1 MSNLHPDLP
10 PFPVVEAALRAA
22 TDRLVGELDTPGDRA
37 PDWNEFEWGIARS
50 VSVMHGISG
59 LLANRLRWRGP
70 ESWQV
75 FLTEQHQYMR
85 QRDEHARKL
94 LAILDRETRRAN
106 IACIPLKGAALLA
119 LGLHGSG
126 ERPMSDVDVLITPEH
141 ADVMTATLRGI
152 NYSPTHS
159 CQRHTVFAPTD
170 STVPRRFGEHPDVPF
185 RIEVHAGVTEN
196 LPVSLV
202 DVTDRMWPDAIHT
215 GNNAYRGTA
224 ALMCHLLLH
233 AAGNMRANALRHI
246 QLVDIALLAHRMNT
260 AQWNEMLGSPPQGDR
275 AWWMYPVLG
284 LTSRLFPA
292 AIPPGVVA
300 AARAVCPAL
309 LRARSERQTLNSVSW
324 SNLRVAAL
332 PGYEWSRTP
341 LELLRFARSRLLPRR
356 QAFNELA
363 DTVTQ
368 QPDLLCIPW
377 YQQSHFTRIL
387 RWVTSRPPRVQ
398 TMMTLLAGQAQR

>member
-10 PFPVVEAALRAA
+10 AFPIVEAALRAA
-22 TDRLVGELDTPGDRA
+22 TDRLVGELCAPGDRA
-37 PDWNEFEWGIARS
+37 PEWNEFEWGIARS

-59 LLANRLRWRGP
+59 LLASRLRWRGP
-70 ESWQV
+70 DSWQV

-94 LAILDRETRRAN
+94 VAILDRETRHAG
-106 IACIPLKGAALLA
+106 IACVPLKGAALLA

-126 ERPMSDVDVLITPEH
+126 ERPMSDVDVLVAPEQ
-141 ADVMTATLRGI
+141 AEAMTTVLRAI
-152 NYSPTHS
+152 DYTPTHS
-159 CQRHTVFAPTD
+159 CQRHTVFAPMD
-170 STVPRRFGEHPDVPF
+170 RVMPRRFGEHPDVPF
-185 RIEVHAGVTEN
+185 RIEVHPGVTEN
-196 LPVSLV
+196 LPVTLV
-202 DVTDRMWPDAIHT
+202 DVTDRIWPDSNHA
-215 GNNAYRGTA
+215 GNNPYRSTA

-246 QLVDIALLAHRMNT
+246 QLIDVALLARRMNP
-260 AQWNEMLGSPPQGDR
+260 AQWAELLGTPSQADR
-275 AWWMYPVLG
+275 AWWMYPVMG
-284 LTSRLFPA
+284 LTSRMIPG
-292 AIPPGVVA
+292 AIPADVLA
-300 AARAVCPAL
+300 ATRAVCPAL
-309 LRARSERQTLNSVSW
+309 LRARSDRQTLNSVSW
-324 SNLRVAAL
+324 SNLRIAAL

-356 QAFNELA
+356 QALNEVA

-377 YQQSHFTRIL
+377 YQQSHLKRIL

-398 TMMTLLAGQAQR
+398 TMVTLLGGQTPR

>member
-1 MSNLHPDLP
+1 MSHLHPDLP

-22 TDRLVGELDTPGDRA
+22 TDRLVSELETPTGRA

-50 VSVMHGISG
+50 VSVMHGLSG

-70 ESWQV
+70 DSWQV

-94 LAILDRETRRAN
+94 VAILDRETRLAN
-106 IACIPLKGAALLA
+106 IACVPLKGAALLA

-126 ERPMSDVDVLITPEH
+126 ERPMSDVDVLVAPDQ
-141 ADVMTATLRGI
+141 ADAMTAILRTI
-152 NYSPTHS
+152 DYAPSHS
-159 CQRHTVFAPTD
+159 CQRHTVFVPRNRAL
-170 STVPRRFGEHPDVPF
+170 PRRFGEHPDVPF
-185 RIEVHAGVTEN
+185 RIEVHPGVIEN

-202 DVTDRMWPDAIHT
+202 DITDRLWPDSIHA
-215 GNNAYRGTA
+215 GNNSYRSNA

-246 QLVDIALLAHRMNT
+246 QLVDVALLARRMNP
-260 AQWNEMLGSPPQGDR
+260 AQWNELLGSPDRER

-292 AIPPGVVA
+292 AIPPEVIA
-300 AARAVCPAL
+300 TARSVCPAL
-309 LRARSERQTLNSVSW
+309 LRTRADRQTLNSVSW
-324 SNLRVAAL
+324 SNLRIAAL

-341 LELLRFARSRLLPRR
+341 LELLRFARSRLMPRR

-377 YQQSHFTRIL
+377 YQQAHLTRIL

-398 TMMTLLAGQAQR
+398 TMMTLLAGQTPR